1 MAMEGF
7 ELYQRIL
14 SQDLC
19 PNNQKLL
26 LESKLKK
33 PQSATIISNGTS
45 GYVLYRLDCED
56 KEWLPFFNKTHNGEN
71 HPVPYPTPRY
81 LRAFCDYIILIS
93 RQEKLYVLL
102 VEMKSGNHSDAAKQ
116 LEASA
121 TFMDYIKATAVR
133 ISRYNDYTGFDPDNI
148 KIRKVILKPC
158 PKTRPKTN
166 ISKDSSINWGAETV
180 IIPSDTLP
188 LSKLCK

>member
-1 MAMEGF
+1 M
-7 ELYQRIL
+7 
-14 SQDLC
+14 
-19 PNNQKLL
+19 
-26 LESKLKK
+26 
-33 PQSATIISNGTS
+33 
-45 GYVLYRLDCED
+45 
-56 KEWLPFFNKTHNGEN
+56 
-71 HPVPYPTPRY
+71 
-81 LRAFCDYIILIS
+81 
-93 RQEKLYVLL
+93 LL

-180 IIPSDTLP
+180 TIHSDTLP
-188 LSKLCK
+188 LLKLCK